1 MDGKI
6 SENDW
11 ESQGYVTKEGG
22 VVESPIEHYAT
33 PVEDNEFLTQIPY
46 NDAKFDFENI
56 WTIDEEVSY
65 PTLNNVAYIPAP
77 PVGIEQV
84 VDQNENTY
92 IVYTSDNAIFVSGM
106 KNTAKIALYNINGQ
120 LVSNVITSG
129 ENIELPIMGK
139 GFYIVRI
146 VEDEMTTTVKVV
158 VK

>member
-1 MDGKI
+1 M
-6 SENDW
+6 N
-11 ESQGYVTKEGG
+11 
-22 VVESPIEHYAT
+22 
-33 PVEDNEFLTQIPY
+33 
-46 NDAKFDFENI
+46 
-56 WTIDEEVSY
+56 
-65 PTLNNVAYIPAP
+65 
-77 PVGIEQV
+77 QV